1 MSGDAET
8 LQARIVELQ
17 GERATLVAA
26 KSREDLRREV
36 GDWIEIAR
44 AQAAGAS
51 RLVLGGHASGEHLAR
66 VLAEDRLAD
75 EGLVDRL
82 VARLEFDGFGQI
94 TNRHRSQR
102 LDKLDAAIKRAEM
115 ELREARK
122 AAAIEQLEAQFAAE
136 SAA

>member
-1 MSGDAET
+1 MDEPPAALLEQFDVFDLEALELNLGET
-8 LQARIVELQ
+8 EAGRDLM
-17 GERATLVAA
+17 AA
-26 KSREDLRREV
+26 AAADLRDR
-36 GDWIEIAR
+36 GIHID
-44 AQAAGAS
+44 QATD
-51 RLVLGGHASGEHLAR
+51 VQ
-66 VLAEDRLAD
+66 LAD

-94 TNRHRSQR
+94 TNRQRSQR